1 MGKRRNKFGIGI
13 AIALII
19 SVTTGLLWNGKHE
32 VAYAGEVFL
41 DTETM
46 VQAKI
51 QSGQPFRILEIVSDR
66 ANARIGYFIGGC
78 EPDLFG
84 TGQAALLEAEG
95 LITKDTTSSSNFPIM
110 DTGKWDIIPSED
122 ELPDLETAGYEKSS
136 AKIGEIEELLKNHGY
151 TNDEIKV
158 FFEFFFNASTL
169 SMWRVDVSG
178 NDANGQPA
186 EGEVG
191 ESPDAGQPS
200 VSGNEQPPTTEGAQ
214 PPETGTEQPP
224 AQEGTQPPET
234 GTEQPPVQE
243 GTQTPGE
250 TQTPETG
257 NGQPPAQEGTQPP
270 ETGTEQPPASEGTQ
284 PPETEN
290 GTQAVTTG
298 GGEVLPSMSESMTDS
313 AVQYIQ
319 KSEDTTVPDTTGSTD
334 TPAAG
339 VQGGTGTTETGTS
352 QGSDVPE
359 TDPVQGTGTGADVPA
374 TDNTQGTGADVPAT
388 DNTQGTGTGADVPAT
403 DNTQGTDA
411 DAAVPGAPSENMPVS
426 GNDAD
431 MGLADEEITT
441 LEAKALDP
449 DAEVFIYKRIKYQ
462 NQEWFKRYVLG
473 MQSNYNDLSMEVMTR
488 TTGEITAADIGN
500 ADLIY
505 ISGFNAAAY
514 GDIDADVAKALLA
527 RIAAVENRTPCLIDY
542 EVYRQFTDKALDDV
556 KDNNLYKLCLVLAA
570 ENPQGVFNG
579 TADRGGIAD
588 SWAEPVDSEVWK
600 PVLNATVLNNGGH
613 FVRENVYWYAYKD
626 ADYTTARK
634 GNATTFVNSGLS
646 IHFSQR
652 AVQAGFMPIVEAID
666 AENYNNGINMPDRES
681 MNTGDITSALAVQY
695 ILKYE
700 AAGLVLYKDVVK
712 VLELQPCKDFK
723 FASAEGKR
731 ELIDKWL
738 PMFQPDHNAVQVTC
752 MTMAEFIGHNE
763 NINEEYDLI
772 YIGSNIGKYHSYTM
786 SVTVD
791 GVTENRTYRRFNDPN
806 MDGIVYSHVGDYG
819 NVQYWGL
826 IATDY
831 AFNDKTMYRY
841 PGNDLTTYKLA
852 ELKEF
857 LNSGSPVIVA
867 DDFFTYNGGR
877 SITPNGMPTGINGGE
892 VVFTGADGKPV
903 YGILDTSTYMY
914 QFVVYA
920 VHGRSSLNGAADL
933 AVDWINRSSRNF
945 FYESGADAQSL
956 LNYINQQKLYLNLTT
971 RPAEYSYTTTGNYGY
986 IDSSTYLQPEQ
997 DGNYYLNYEFSIS
1010 SLGVAP
1016 ATQTYDCRLYIDINN
1031 DGKFS
1036 KTTEE
1041 ITSLVITEINTGNVV
1056 ERAADGYHLYAG
1068 VPYRLRR
1075 ALPSEYMGC
1084 IAWNL
1089 VVTASNN
1096 KDIHASETGYTVVK
1110 EKDGQKQELKILQV
1124 TTGYSTD
1131 YLGEGIN
1138 GNNVNLQR
1146 ELANG
1151 TSVWGELL
1159 DNVPDFELNIT
1170 TIPTYGDDG
1179 LVARFKADSTYLSQY
1194 DMLIFGFGDGFADIR
1209 YQALLEAITDYA
1221 DSGHCILLAHDT
1233 TFVETSQLVGYYDYT
1248 RPNYS
1253 GDASGPKRI
1262 EIDTVGRTN
1271 VNEVLLSE
1279 GWTGSERDP
1288 RPRYLT
1294 QYARNIGGMD
1304 AYGVTENG
1312 SPARSGQEIQKGT
1325 DAWNTLVASGKDM
1338 AFKPNTYQTVTVPN
1352 TQGATYIQLREH
1364 QRPGD
1369 NVTWD
1374 GTLPSLGVQSP
1385 VLCNRL
1391 YGYKMQA
1398 PYFAGLNT
1406 GDWGG
1411 DNMGGYSGG
1420 NCNSL
1425 VGKVNDGMI
1434 TNYPYK
1440 IPDSF
1445 YAANTHG
1452 QYWALDLESDDDKDG
1467 ESDIVVWYTL
1477 NEITTATTGVED
1489 LYNLSPYDASNCY
1502 YIYNKGNVTY
1512 TGVGHTAVNSEQEV
1526 KLFINTMIA
1535 SYVASIKNPSITI
1548 VEDGSANASEI
1559 NSISVPVLEDGRVL
1573 TSSAGGDLIKVY
1585 FKVFDNNIVK
1595 GTKTITGNFYL
1606 DGEELKLSIY
1616 DVAGNKLYDAASPDP
1631 ANVLASGESYYVEVP
1646 ASRLNGRYAVDLK
1659 VEVFTDWVRNGVR
1672 IQSDKMS
1679 DTVTIGKVELFD
1691 LD

>member
-19 SVTTGLLWNGKHE
+19 SVTAGLLWNGKHE

-151 TNDEIKV
+151 TDDEIKV
-158 FFEFFFNASTL
+158 FFKNFFNASTL

-191 ESPDAGQPS
+191 DSPDAGQPS
-200 VSGNEQPPTTEGAQ
+200 VSGNEQPPTTEGA
-214 PPETGTEQPP
+214 
-224 AQEGTQPPET
+224 QPPET

-270 ETGTEQPPASEGTQ
+270 AQEGTQPPETGTEQPPVQEGTQ

-298 GGEVLPSMSESMTDS
+298 SGEVLPSMSENMTDS

-319 KSEDTTVPDTTGSTD
+319 KSEDTIVPDTTGSTD

-339 VQGGTGTTETGTS
+339 VQGGTGTTETGTP
-352 QGSDVPE
+352 QGSDVPV
-359 TDPVQGTGTGADVPA
+359 TDNTQGTGTGADVPA
-374 TDNTQGTGADVPAT
+374 TDNTQGTGV
-388 DNTQGTGTGADVPAT
+388 DVPAT

-652 AVQAGFMPIVEAID
+652 AVEAGFMPIVEAID

-752 MTMAEFIGHNE
+752 MTMAEFVGHNE

-772 YIGSNIGKYHSYTM
+772 YIGSNTGKFNTSTVN
-786 SVTVD
+786 VTVD

-806 MDGIVYSHVGDYG
+806 MTGLVYSHVGDYG

-826 IATDY
+826 IQTDY
-831 AFNDKTMYRY
+831 SHVDKTMYRF

-867 DDFFTYNGGR
+867 DDFFTYNNGR
-877 SITPNGMPTGINGGE
+877 SITPNGLPTAINGGK
-892 VVFTGADGKPV
+892 VAFTGANGENV
-903 YGILDTSTYMY
+903 YGMLDTSSYLY

-920 VHGRSSLNGAADL
+920 VHGRDAAKGEDIVGS
-933 AVDWINRSSRNF
+933 ADWAINWNTRPCRNF
-945 FYESGADAQSL
+945 FYESGADAANL

-971 RPAEYSYTTTGNYGY
+971 RPAEYSYTTMGNYGY
-986 IDSSTYLQPEQ
+986 IDSVTYLQPAQ

-1036 KTTEE
+1036 KSQEE
-1041 ITSLVITEINTGNVV
+1041 ITSLVITEITTGKVV

-1068 VPYRLRR
+1068 VPYRLSR

-1089 VVTASNN
+1089 VVTAGNN
-1096 KDIHASETGYTVVK
+1096 PDIHASETGYTVVREK
-1110 EKDGQKQELKILQV
+1110 EGQKQELKILQV
-1124 TTGYSTD
+1124 ASGYST
-1131 YLGEGIN
+1131 GTNPN
-1138 GNNVNLQR
+1138 GGLNSNNVNLQE

-1151 TSVWGELL
+1151 TTVWGELL
-1159 DNVPDFELNIT
+1159 KNVPDFELNIT
-1170 TIPTYGDDG
+1170 TIPTYGDNG
-1179 LVARFKADSTYLSQY
+1179 LVAKFKSDNTYLSQF
-1194 DMLIFGFGDGFADIR
+1194 DMLIFGFSDGFADIR
-1209 YQALLEAITDYA
+1209 YEPLLDAITAYA
-1221 DSGHCILLAHDT
+1221 NSGHCILLAHDT
-1233 TFVETSQLVGYYDYT
+1233 TFVQTSQLEGHFDYS
-1248 RPNYS
+1248 RPNYE
-1253 GDASGPKRI
+1253 GGKRI
-1262 EIDTVGRTN
+1262 PIDRDGNTAMFFDMQSMT
-1271 VNEVLLSE
+1271 
-1279 GWTGSERDP
+1279 GWGEAESDA

-1294 QYARNIGGMD
+1294 QVVRNIGGMD

-1312 SPARSGQEIQKGT
+1312 PARNGSEIQRGS
-1325 DAWNTLVASGKDM
+1325 AEWNTLAASGKDM

-1352 TQGATYIQLREH
+1352 TQGASYIQLREWL
-1364 QRPGD
+1364 RPNEQYGWGQVYPCTV
-1369 NVTWD
+1369 N
-1374 GTLPSLGVQSP
+1374 TLYCFNIYNSDFFSGV
-1385 VLCNRL
+1385 
-1391 YGYKMQA
+1391 
-1398 PYFAGLNT
+1398 NT
-1406 GDWGG
+1406 GDYGGAAGNGYVGG
-1411 DNMGGYSGG
+1411 DCST
-1420 NCNSL
+1420 L

-1440 IPDSF
+1440 IPDNF

-1452 QYWALDLESDDDKDG
+1452 QYWTLDLESDDDKDG
-1467 ESDIVVWYTL
+1467 ESDIVVWYTI
-1477 NEITTATTGVED
+1477 NDMTTNDNGVIRD
-1489 LYNLSPYDASNCY
+1489 DFYSVSPYDASNCY
-1502 YIYNKGNVTY
+1502 YIYNKGNITY
-1512 TGVGHTAVNSEQEV
+1512 TGVGHTKVNSEQEV

-1585 FKVFDNNIVK
+1585 FKVYDNNIVK